1 MFFARLNKANGGVA
15 KDPHH
20 PQNSAKNTTTVKDV
34 PKPKQTS
41 RPTSRTQHTSP
52 TKSPGQVTKGD
63 AVKRKKQ
70 KSSSP
75 NISSSNPP
83 SPAGM
88 NKVQVNTPVESSDEE
103 DENGFERLKRHKKLQ
118 PIFDPGRC
126 VYKDYGDNERS
137 DLISAAQLVDQ
148 AKEKYTPQFQDDPD
162 LQITLELPFGR
173 EEYRVLKPKK
183 DDEFN
188 PLVEI
193 DSVMEAIGRD
203 LVPENYRNTIKDE
216 MMRDCIVRRMRRAIK
231 ASDVQKFK
239 DSIKEF
245 NDLMIQLRESGEM
258 QEAIKSQKSLS
269 FKFVSEILNQVYAR
283 VVSPKTQELRHY
295 KAFSNNVYGELLPPF
310 TSKVFHETGMTSNS
324 VFVDLGSGVGNC
336 VLQAAL
342 EVGCESWG
350 CEMMKAASSFAEEQQ
365 KEIESRIKG
374 YNINMG
380 SINLRSADFV
390 NNSEIQTVLKRAD
403 MVLVNNYAFDAKLNG
418 HLIDMFLDLKEGTK
432 IVSLKSF
439 VPPDYVISEANIESP
454 LNILRVETKHF
465 SDNYVSWQANGGKYY
480 IATVDR
486 SQLENVLN
494 KRRS

>member
-1 MFFARLNKANGGVA
+1 MFFARLNKANGGTV

-20 PQNSAKNTTTVKDV
+20 PQNSAKNTTTVKEV
-34 PKPKQTS
+34 PKPKQRS
-41 RPTSRTQHTSP
+41 RHASRAHDTSP
-52 TKSPGQVTKGD
+52 TKSPGKVVNTDG
-63 AVKRKKQ
+63 VKRKKRQ
-70 KSSSP
+70 SSSP

-88 NKVQVNTPVESSDEE
+88 NKMQINTPVESSDEE
-103 DENGFERLKRHKKLQ
+103 DEDGFERLKRQKKLQ
-118 PIFDPGRC
+118 PIVDPDRC
-126 VYKDYGDNERS
+126 IYKDYGDEVRS

-148 AKEKYTPQFQDDPD
+148 AEEKYTPQFQDAPD
-162 LQITLELPFGR
+162 LEITLELAFGR
-173 EEYRVLKPKK
+173 EQYRVLKPKK

-188 PLVEI
+188 PMVEI
-193 DSVMEAIGRD
+193 DSVMETISRD
-203 LVPENYRNTIKDE
+203 LVPEKHRNTIKDE
-216 MMRDCIVRRMRRAIK
+216 MMRDCIVRRMRRSIK
-231 ASDVQKFK
+231 SSDSQKFK

-258 QEAIKSQKSLS
+258 RETIKSQKSLS

-310 TSKVFHETGMTSNS
+310 TSKVFHETGMTSKS

-365 KEIESRIKG
+365 KEVESRIKG
-374 YNINMG
+374 YNISMG

-390 NNSEIQTVLKRAD
+390 NSPEIQTVLKRAD
-403 MVLVNNYAFDAKLNG
+403 VVLVNNYAFDAKLNG
-418 HLIDMFLDLKEGTK
+418 NLIDMFLDLKEGTK

-480 IATVDR
+480 ISTVDR
-486 SQLENVLN
+486 SQLEKVLN
-494 KRRS
+494 KRSS

>member
-1 MFFARLNKANGGVA
+1 MFFARLNKTNGGA
-15 KDPHH
+15 SKDPHH
-20 PQNSAKNTTTVKDV
+20 PQNSTKNTTTVKDV
-34 PKPKQTS
+34 PKPKQRS
-41 RPTSRTQHTSP
+41 RPVSQSRGPSP
-52 TKSPGQVTKGD
+52 TESPGKVIKKD
-63 AVKRKKQ
+63 SIKRKKRQ
-70 KSSSP
+70 SSSP
-75 NISSSNPP
+75 NVSSSNPP
-83 SPAGM
+83 SPSGM

-103 DENGFERLKRHKKLQ
+103 DEDGFERLKRQKKLQ
-118 PIFDPGRC
+118 PIADPDRTI
-126 VYKDYGDNERS
+126 YKDYGDGARA
-137 DLISAAQLVDQ
+137 DLISAAQLVDLS
-148 AKEKYTPQFQDDPD
+148 KEKYTPQFPDDPD
-162 LQITLELPFGR
+162 LKITLELPFGR
-173 EEYRVLKPKK
+173 ETYRVLKPKK

-193 DSVMEAIGRD
+193 DSVMEAISRD
-203 LVPENYRNTIKDE
+203 IVPEKHRNTIKDE
-216 MMRDCIVRRMRRAIK
+216 MMRDCIVRRMRRSIK
-231 ASDVQKFK
+231 SNDLQKFK

-258 QEAIKSQKSLS
+258 QENIKSQKSLS

-283 VVSPKTQELRHY
+283 VVSPRTQELRHY

-310 TSKVFHETGMTSNS
+310 TSKVFHETGMTSKS
-324 VFVDLGSGVGNC
+324 VFLDLGSGVGNC

-365 KEIESRIKG
+365 KEMDSRIKG
-374 YNINMG
+374 YNINTG
-380 SINLRSADFV
+380 AVNVRSADFV
-390 NNSEIQTVLKRAD
+390 NNPEIQGVLKRAD
-403 MVLVNNYAFDAKLNG
+403 VVLVNNYAFDAKLNG

-486 SQLENVLN
+486 SQLEKVLN
-494 KRRS
+494 KRRN